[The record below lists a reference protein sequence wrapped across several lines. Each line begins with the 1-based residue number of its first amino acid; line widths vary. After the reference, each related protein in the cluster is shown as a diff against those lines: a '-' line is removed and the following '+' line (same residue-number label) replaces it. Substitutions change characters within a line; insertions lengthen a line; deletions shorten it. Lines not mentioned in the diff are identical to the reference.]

1 MLGLQHGTVALYDH
15 EAEWER
21 EAQRTIDR
29 LKALL
34 GDVIC
39 DIQHVGST
47 AIPAIKAKPI
57 VDLAVC
63 VRDFTEVLAMTDTL
77 QAHGFYYRPKVH
89 LGEQLLFACGSYY
102 DGSGEV
108 QTHFIHVVK
117 ADSEGW
123 QNYVNFR
130 DYLNSHPAA
139 AKEYEALKLRLATL
153 APIDAGREKYTAGK
167 HEFITEILRK
177 AREEK

>member
-1 MLGLQHGTVALYDH
+1 MLGLKRGTVALCDH

-47 AIPAIKAKPI
+47 SVPSIKAKPI
-57 VDLAVC
+57 VDIAVA
-63 VRDFTEVLAMTDTL
+63 VDSFEQLLTHEDELRAY
-77 QAHGFYYRPKVH
+77 GFFYRPKVQ

-102 DGSGEV
+102 DGTGDV

-117 ADSEGW
+117 TGSDDW
-123 QNYVNFR
+123 RNYINFR
-130 DYLNSHPAA
+130 DYLNAHPDA
-139 AKEYEALKLRLATL
+139 AKEYEARKLHLAAL
-153 APIDAGREKYTAGK
+153 APVDAGREHYTAGK
-167 HEFITEILRK
+167 HGFITEILQK
-177 AREEK
+177 AGEN